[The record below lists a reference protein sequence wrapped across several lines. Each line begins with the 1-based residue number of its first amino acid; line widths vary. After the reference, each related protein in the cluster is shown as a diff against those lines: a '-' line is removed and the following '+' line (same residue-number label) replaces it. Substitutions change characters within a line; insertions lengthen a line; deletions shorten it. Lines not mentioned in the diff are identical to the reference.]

1 MQINLSP
8 ELTAKYEELRQFY
21 QQHDN
26 DIIEVAIANLHDKV
40 IKIAVKRTMSDREA
54 WLAENGYVREWL

>member
-1 MQINLSP
+1 MEINLSP

-21 QQHDN
+21 QEHDN

-40 IKIAVKRTMSDREA
+40 MSKAMVLTLNKQLKELR
-54 WLAENGYVREWL
+54 V